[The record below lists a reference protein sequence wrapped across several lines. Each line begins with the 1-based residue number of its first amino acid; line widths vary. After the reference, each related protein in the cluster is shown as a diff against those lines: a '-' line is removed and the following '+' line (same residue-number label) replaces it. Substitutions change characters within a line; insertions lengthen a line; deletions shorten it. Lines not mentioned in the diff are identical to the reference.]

1 MDALPAAVDQLAAC
15 RAPAL
20 IGVRHHSAA
29 LARAMPALLDRLRP
43 RRLLIELPSDLDPW
57 LPWLA
62 DPATTAPVALSAVAP
77 DGDGLCFLPFA
88 DFSPELAALRWAQ
101 AHNVPAHGIDLPTDR
116 RRAIAGREAGGG
128 GIHER
133 LHRRAGVDD
142 AVTWWDRLVEVPAC
156 SCDPEEL
163 RRAAL
168 AVGRA
173 WRDDAPAGERDLV
186 REAWMRQRI
195 AELGAA
201 GAVAVVGSFHAAA
214 LIGSHP
220 ACAIPDAGEASR
232 TALIPYTFAQ
242 FDERSGYGAGI
253 RDPAWQQ
260 TAWAAA
266 DAVALDGA
274 LAAAAVAVCRRMRGQ
289 RHQASTSDAREL
301 VRVARDLARLRGLP
315 AAGRGE
321 LVEAA
326 QSVLA
331 RGELLGA
338 GRAVAA
344 ALEHELVGER
354 RGRLAPA
361 CPRSGLEPAVE
372 RLLTDLNLPGPEQ
385 LGEPPRELRLDPLRS
400 DLDRLRAVLLAR
412 LDQLG
417 VAYGRRD
424 DADGAEHLGQ
434 AWTLQW
440 TTASAATLAAAAVHG
455 AETAQAATGELAGR
469 IRRAGDD
476 PEQLV
481 ALAGLAARS
490 GLGPALDGL
499 LTRLVAAPFLDSAR
513 LPGLVAAMALLTRLQ
528 RGHEPGLPATAV
540 VRPGM
545 ALAAWRVPAGVDA
558 APLVL
563 AAERCLDGLAG
574 SDRVEDVVAL
584 LDLWAWWAS
593 AAEGEAPGDGRL
605 RWALRRMHASGGAL
619 MQGAAAG
626 LLVRLGDLEPSVLG
640 NDLGGWIDAA
650 LDAEG
655 RARLRARFSG
665 LLLTADSLLAA
676 APEALDQA
684 HARLVAAPDDAFLA
698 RLPALR
704 AGALTVGPAARQRL
718 LEALLERHAA
728 GERAGSLADDPLRL
742 AAWGAADAA
751 AAAKLRE
758 LVGDPGP
765 RASAREVV
773 PTRAADP
780 TRAEARGPGSIS
792 AADRWRL
799 VLGEPRAASAQVMR
813 AARALEACYGR
824 GSGEGAARGQ
834 GQGGGDGTPDPDV
847 RTWDD
852 EVTALFGGDV
862 REEVLADRALATPAA
877 LELLDPER
885 AVPSVALL
893 ERVLSLHGGLPA
905 GAAPQLRRLARRLV
919 DALAAALARKLRP
932 SLAGLGVARAT
943 RRRSPR
949 LDLRATLRANLD
961 QAQAGP
967 DGPQLVLRRLRFLA
981 RARRQ
986 MDWHLV
992 LVVDVSSS
1000 MEASMV
1006 HSALMASVFAG
1017 LPALSVGFVAVSTE
1031 VVDLS
1036 GRVDDPLGLLL
1047 EVRVGGGTRL
1057 GLGLRRARELLRVPS
1072 RSMVVLISDFEEGV
1086 STGELL
1092 GEVAALRGAGARLL
1106 GMAALDA
1113 HGQPRY
1119 HAGIAAQVARA
1130 GMPVAALSPQHVA
1143 RWVAEQ
1149 LR

>member
-1 MDALPAAVDQLAAC
+1 MDALPAVVDQLAAC

-29 LARAMPALLDRLRP
+29 LSRAMPALLDRLRP

-101 AHNVPAHGIDLPTDR
+101 AHGVPAHGIDLPTDR

-128 GIHER
+128 GIHDR

-156 SCDPEEL
+156 GRDPEEL

-186 REAWMRQRI
+186 REAWMRRRL
-195 AELGAA
+195 AELGVE

-214 LIGSHP
+214 LVGTHP
-220 ACAIPDAGEASR
+220 VCAIPDAGEPSR

-266 DAVALDGA
+266 DAAALDGA

-354 RGRLAPA
+354 RGRLASA

-372 RLLTDLNLPGPEQ
+372 RLLADLNLPGPEQ
-385 LGEPPRELRLDPLRS
+385 LGEAPRELRLDPLRS

-412 LDQLG
+412 LEQLG
-417 VAYGRRD
+417 IAYGRRD

-440 TTASAATLAAAAVHG
+440 TAASAATLAAAAVHG

-469 IRRAGDD
+469 IRRTGDD

-528 RGHEPGLPATAV
+528 RGHEPGLPVAPVA
-540 VRPGM
+540 RPGM
-545 ALAAWRVPAGVDA
+545 ALAAWRVPVGVDA

-605 RWALRRMHASGGAL
+605 RWALRRMHESGGAL

-626 LLVRLGDLEPSVLG
+626 LLVRLGDLEPCVLG

-650 LDAEG
+650 LDAES
-655 RARLRARFSG
+655 RARLRARFAG
-665 LLLTADSLLAA
+665 LLLTTDSLLAA

-684 HARLVAAPDDAFLA
+684 HARLAAAPDDAFLA

-704 AGALTVGPAARQRL
+704 AGALALGPAARQRL

-728 GERAGSLADDPLRL
+728 GERAGNLADDPQRL

-751 AAAKLRE
+751 AAAAMERL
-758 LVGDPGP
+758 LGPVG
-765 RASAREVV
+765 SAD
-773 PTRAADP
+773 AAGVAAGAVATP
-780 TRAEARGPGSIS
+780 CGGLIS

-877 LELLDPER
+877 LELLDPAR

-905 GAAPQLRRLARRLV
+905 GAAPQLRSLARRLV

-932 SLAGLGVARAT
+932 SLSGLGVARTT

-949 LDLRATLRANLD
+949 LDLSATLRANLD
-961 QAQAGP
+961 QVQSGP

-1057 GLGLRRARELLRVPS
+1057 GLGLHRARELLRVPS

-1092 GEVAALRGAGARLL
+1092 GEVAALRSAGARLL

-1119 HAGIAAQVARA
+1119 HAGIAAQVAAA

>member
-15 RAPAL
+15 SAPAL

-43 RRLLIELPSDLDPW
+43 TRLLIELPSDLDAW

-101 AHNVPAHGIDLPTDR
+101 AHGVPAHGIDLPTDR

-128 GIHER
+128 GMHER

-156 SCDPEEL
+156 DRDPEEL

-186 REAWMRQRI
+186 REAWMRRRI
-195 AELGAA
+195 AELGAD
-201 GAVAVVGSFHAAA
+201 GAVAVIGSFHAAA
-214 LIGSHP
+214 LVGTHP
-220 ACAIPDAGEASR
+220 VCAIPEAGEPSR

-266 DAVALDGA
+266 DAAALDGA
-274 LAAAAVAVCRRMRGQ
+274 LAAAAVAVCRRLRGQ
-289 RHQASTSDAREL
+289 RHQASTADAREL

-315 AAGRGE
+315 TAGRGE

-354 RGRLAPA
+354 RGRLPPQ

-372 RLLTDLNLPGPEQ
+372 RLLADLKLPGPEQ
-385 LGEPPRELRLDPLRS
+385 LGEEPRELRLDPLRS

-417 VAYGRRD
+417 IAYGKRD
-424 DADGAEHLGQ
+424 DADGVEHLGQ
-434 AWTLQW
+434 VWTLQW
-440 TTASAATLAAAAVHG
+440 TAASAATLAAAAVHG
-455 AETAQAATGELAGR
+455 AEPAQAAAGELAGR

-490 GLGPALDGL
+490 GLGLALDGL
-499 LTRLVAAPFLDSAR
+499 LARLVAAPFLDSAR

-528 RGHEPGLPATAV
+528 RGHEPGLPSAPV

-545 ALAAWRVPAGVDA
+545 ALAAWHLPAGVDA

-574 SDRVEDVVAL
+574 SDRVEDVIAL

-593 AAEGEAPGDGRL
+593 AGDEAPGDGRL
-605 RWALRRMHASGGAL
+605 RWALKRMHDSGGAL

-626 LLVRLGDLEPSVLG
+626 LLVRLGDLQPAALG
-640 NDLGGWIDAA
+640 GDLGGWIDAA
-650 LDAEG
+650 LDSEG
-655 RARLRARFSG
+655 RARLRARFAG

-704 AGALTVGPAARQRL
+704 AGALAIAPAARQRL

-742 AAWGAADAA
+742 VAWGAADAA
-751 AAAKLRE
+751 AAAAVGRL
-758 LVGDPGP
+758 LGDPGP

-773 PTRAADP
+773 PSAPPRT
-780 TRAEARGPGSIS
+780 EAHGPGSIS

-799 VLGEPRAASAQVMR
+799 VLGEPRAAPAQVMR

-834 GQGGGDGTPDPDV
+834 GQGGGDGTPEPDV
-847 RTWDD
+847 RAWDD
-852 EVTALFGGDV
+852 EVAALFGGDV
-862 REEVLADRALATPAA
+862 REEVIADRALATPAA
-877 LELLDPER
+877 LELLDPAR

-905 GAAPQLRRLARRLV
+905 GAAPQLRRLAKRLV

-932 SLAGLGVARAT
+932 SLSGLGVARST

-961 QAQAGP
+961 QARSGP

-1057 GLGLRRARELLRVPS
+1057 GLGLHRARELLRVPS

-1086 STGELL
+1086 SVGELL
-1092 GEVAALRGAGARLL
+1092 GEVRALRDAGARLL

-1119 HAGIAAQVARA
+1119 HAGIAAQVASA

>member
-29 LARAMPALLDRLRP
+29 LARAMPVLLDRLKP
-43 RRLLIELPSDLDPW
+43 RRLLVELPSDLDPW

-77 DGDGLCFLPFA
+77 DGSGLCFLPFA

-116 RRAIAGREAGGG
+116 RRAFAGRQASDG
-128 GIHER
+128 GIHDC
-133 LHRRAGVDD
+133 LHRSAGVDD
-142 AVTWWDRLVEVPAC
+142 AVTWWDRLIEVPAC
-156 SCDPEEL
+156 GRDPEEL

-173 WRDDAPAGERDLV
+173 WRDDAPASEHDLA

-195 AELGAA
+195 AELGAD

-214 LIGSHP
+214 LVGAIP
-220 ACAIPDAGEASR
+220 ACAIPEAGEPSR

-266 DAVALDGA
+266 DAAALDAA

-289 RHQASTSDAREL
+289 RHQASTADAREL

-326 QSVLA
+326 QCVLA

-354 RGRLAPA
+354 RGRLPPA

-372 RLLTDLNLPGPEQ
+372 RLLADLNLPGPEQ
-385 LGEPPRELRLDPLRS
+385 LGEAPRELRLDPLRS

-417 VAYGRRD
+417 VSYGRRD
-424 DADGAEHLGQ
+424 DADDAEHLGQ

-440 TTASAATLAAAAVHG
+440 TAASAATLAAAAVHG

-469 IRRAGDD
+469 TRRVGDD
-476 PEQLV
+476 PDQVV
-481 ALAGLAARS
+481 ALAGLAARG
-490 GLGPALDGL
+490 GLGHALDGL
-499 LTRLVAAPFLDSAR
+499 LARLVAAPFLDSAR

-528 RGHEPGLPATAV
+528 RGHEPGLPATSV

-545 ALAAWRVPAGVDA
+545 ALAAWRVPDGVDA

-574 SDRVEDVVAL
+574 SDRVEDVIAL
-584 LDLWAWWAS
+584 LDLWAWWSS

-605 RWALRRMHASGGAL
+605 RYALRRMHASGGAL

-626 LLVRLGDLEPSVLG
+626 LLARLGDITPDALG
-640 NDLGGWIDAA
+640 CDLGGWIDAA
-650 LDAEG
+650 LDGEG

-684 HARLVAAPDDAFLA
+684 HNRLAASPDDVFLA

-704 AGALTVGPAARQRL
+704 TGALALGPAARQRL
-718 LEALLERHAA
+718 LEALLVRHAA
-728 GERAGSLADDPLRL
+728 GERSGCLADDPLRL

-751 AAAKLRE
+751 AAAVMDRL
-758 LVGDPGP
+758 LGP
-765 RASAREVV
+765 VASAYDAGV
-773 PTRAADP
+773 AAGAAATP
-780 TRAEARGPGSIS
+780 CGGSIS

-799 VLGEPRAASAQVMR
+799 VLGEPRAAPAQVMR
-813 AARALEACYGR
+813 AARVLEACYGR
-824 GSGEGAARGQ
+824 GSGEGSARGM
-834 GQGGGDGTPDPDV
+834 GQGGGDGSPDPDV
-847 RTWDD
+847 RTWDE

-862 REEVLADRALATPAA
+862 REEVLADRAMTTPAA
-877 LELLDPER
+877 LELLDPAR

-919 DALAAALARKLRP
+919 DALAAALAQKLRP
-932 SLAGLGVARAT
+932 SLSGLGVARTT
-943 RRRSPR
+943 RRHSPR
-949 LDLRATLRANLD
+949 LDLRATVRANLD
-961 QAQAGP
+961 QVRHGP

-1036 GRVDDPLGLLL
+1036 GRVEDPLGLLL

-1057 GLGLRRARELLRVPS
+1057 GLGLHRARGLLRVPS

-1086 STGELL
+1086 STSELL
-1092 GEVAALRGAGARLL
+1092 GEVRALRDAGARLL

-1119 HAGIAAQVARA
+1119 HAGIAAQVAAA